1 MITLKL
7 TKEEVDFI
15 LAKLAKLTIEEAV
28 GIFMNIRQQAMTPPP
43 PTPQER
49 PPVPHSE
56 PSDG

>member
-28 GIFMNIRQQAMTPPP
+28 GIFMNIRQQAMTPLPP
-43 PTPQER
+43 PPHER

-56 PSDG
+56 PSNG